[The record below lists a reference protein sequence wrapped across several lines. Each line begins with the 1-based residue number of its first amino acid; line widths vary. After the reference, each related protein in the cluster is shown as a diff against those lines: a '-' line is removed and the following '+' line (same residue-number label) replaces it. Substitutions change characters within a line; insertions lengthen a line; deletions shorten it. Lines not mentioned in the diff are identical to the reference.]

1 MNNISENIN
10 LSTVRTVVREL
21 SDIRAS
27 VAKIAETV
35 TSQQQFIREDI
46 SHSFHA
52 VNHPDDRGVRHI
64 PATMTE
70 ACVGFIPTRTNKT
83 PSATSRI
90 NALINFLWKKQ
101 QGTDVNVSAEEQKLI
116 RFQFHIQQKL
126 YYSLRLEE
134 LIFLNYQFALHK
146 CRGRWA
152 AALLL
157 QEAKLSGEVQEEEL
171 SLGGAES
178 SVASSPPRRNMRSR
192 RV

>member
-116 RFQFHIQQKL
+116 RFQFHISL
-126 YYSLRLEE
+126 YT
-134 LIFLNYQFALHK
+134 NA
-146 CRGRWA
+146 
-152 AALLL
+152 
-157 QEAKLSGEVQEEEL
+157 EAKLSGEVQEEEL